1 MAELSETELL
11 DLERRDKQAT
21 LAPWTYSADP
31 GDVHEPVK
39 ASNRKGIWSPFG
51 ELRRVGDGAFIA
63 TVRNVLPRLL
73 SGIRAARAE
82 AEHLREQLKAKALEL
97 AEVRSELERLRGQKG

>member
-1 MAELSETELL
+1 MSETELL
-11 DLERRDKQAT
+11 DLERRHKQAT

-31 GDVHEPVK
+31 DDVHEPVK
-39 ASNRKGIWSPFG
+39 ASNRKGIWSPLG
-51 ELRRVGDGAFIA
+51 ELRRAGDGAFIA

-82 AEHLREQLKAKALEL
+82 AEHLREQGPCRVPCLR
-97 AEVRSELERLRGQKG
+97 AEDQFSDAGSYDR